1 MLRKEL
7 EDANLDLE
15 DARKSRRDLQ
25 VQLNAATTR
34 VGQVNVD
41 CEGLRVC
48 LLADRGWAA
57 GRKKTFAEEIGTES
71 KSLYYGVNR
80 WRWYDRKLPPKFQSK
95 LSAN

>member
-1 MLRKEL
+1 MERRLGGENAVLRKEL

-48 LLADRGWAA
+48 QLLPG
-57 GRKKTFAEEIGTES
+57 S
-71 KSLYYGVNR
+71 KNG
-80 WRWYDRKLPPKFQSK
+80 FC
-95 LSAN
+95 